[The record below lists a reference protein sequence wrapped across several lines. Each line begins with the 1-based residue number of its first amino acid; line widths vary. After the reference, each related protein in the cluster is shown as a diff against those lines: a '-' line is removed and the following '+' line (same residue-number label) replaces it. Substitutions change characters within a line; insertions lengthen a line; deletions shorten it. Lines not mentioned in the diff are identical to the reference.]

1 MLIFQKLEQMLE
13 NSGKVDN
20 DDLQKILR
28 RNPMVEKNDIFN
40 RSYLNINLLC
50 FHLI

>member
-1 MLIFQKLEQMLE
+1 MLIFQKLEQLLE
-13 NSGKVDN
+13 NSGKVDY

-28 RNPMVEKNDIFN
+28 RNPMVEKIHIFN

-50 FHLI
+50 CHLI